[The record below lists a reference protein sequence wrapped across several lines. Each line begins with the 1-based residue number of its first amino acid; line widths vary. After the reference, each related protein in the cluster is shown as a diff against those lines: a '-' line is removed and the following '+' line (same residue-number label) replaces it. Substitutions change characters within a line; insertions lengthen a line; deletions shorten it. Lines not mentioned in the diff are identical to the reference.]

1 MSEFLACIMGSR
13 LTATQSSVT
22 RPLSTTVKLEV
33 QIRSEWGK
41 TCSLAEKKTFHRAIS
56 AFLALFT
63 KPQVV
68 LTCFD
73 RFLITFYD
81 VRRPVGVRKTSRITG
96 AKPREI

>member
-41 TCSLAEKKTFHRAIS
+41 TCSLGWKKDFSPCDFGLSGFVYKTTG
-56 AFLALFT
+56 LFWH
-63 KPQVV
+63 V
-68 LTCFD
+68 L
-73 RFLITFYD
+73 
-81 VRRPVGVRKTSRITG
+81 
-96 AKPREI
+96 